1 MRSEDVCRSGIYN
14 KWYGTGIESRIQLFL
29 LSHVVSGQRNG
40 ENVIIKQEATPSIM
54 REGKVRKSIA
64 TNMKYSSDST
74 FDVKQERADKFITCI
89 NNIDIELHTRRLP
102 LYQQFSENLW
112 KGDHKI
118 WKSRFP
124 FLRRL
129 FSTISARC

>member
-74 FDVKQERADKFITCI
+74 FDVKQ
-89 NNIDIELHTRRLP
+89 
-102 LYQQFSENLW
+102 
-112 KGDHKI
+112 
-118 WKSRFP
+118 
-124 FLRRL
+124 
-129 FSTISARC
+129 